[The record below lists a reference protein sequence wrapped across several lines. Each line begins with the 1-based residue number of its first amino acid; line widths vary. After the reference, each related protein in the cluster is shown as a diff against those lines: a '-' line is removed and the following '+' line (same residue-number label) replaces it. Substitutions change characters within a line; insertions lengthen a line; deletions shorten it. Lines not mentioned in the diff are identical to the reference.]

1 MDRYMNIHH
10 CMFIMG
16 TAARALDLLPVPD
29 VEYLLAH
36 RLIADK
42 NPLRKSVVL
51 ELLGRPR
58 RYSELREA
66 LRVRGDNRLTRAL
79 RYLQVDGVVDQ
90 RVDASQRPPVP
101 SYELSPLGRL
111 VLVRMLQMIPAEE
124 SARLLLRGKAA
135 AEREGAEA

>member
-1 MDRYMNIHH
+1 
-10 CMFIMG
+10 MG
-16 TAARALDLLPVPD
+16 ATRASDLLPPPD

-36 RLIADK
+36 RLLADK
-42 NPLRKSVVL
+42 NQLRKSVVL

-58 RYSELREA
+58 RYGELRRA
-66 LRVRGDNRLTRAL
+66 LRVRNDNQLTRAL
-79 RYLQVDGVVDQ
+79 RYLQEDGIVDQ
-90 RVDASQRPPVP
+90 RVDASIRPPVL

-135 AEREGAEA
+135 EDRAGAEA